1 MLNNKKLIIFDMD
14 GTLINSVGVWNDVD
28 QELIKRL
35 GGMEKTDVSIQKQ
48 RDTLLAKYKD
58 AKDPYVA
65 YCAMLGELCHSSL
78 PPQEIHDMRYG
89 ISRDFLLHRV
99 AYKEGVPQV
108 LKKLKAA
115 GKTLVIATT
124 TRKANMDIYRR
135 KNENL
140 LSQAPLDDFFTRIY
154 TKEDAKHL
162 KPDPE
167 IYLTVMKDFKALP
180 EDCFVFEDSLI
191 GVEAA
196 KSAGIETAAIYDSY
210 AEGDREEIRKL
221 ADRYFASWQ
230 EVMEA
235 LVISSQ

>member
-1 MLNNKKLIIFDMD
+1 MLNEKKLIIFDMD

-28 QELIKRL
+28 AELIKQL
-35 GGMEKTDVSIQKQ
+35 GGVEGDTVSIQKR

-58 AKDPYVA
+58 TKDPYVA

-78 PPQEIHDMRYG
+78 PPQEIHDLRYA

-99 AYKEGVPQV
+99 DYKDGVPAV
-108 LKKLKAA
+108 LRQLKAE

-124 TRKANMDIYRR
+124 TRKANMDIYRL

-140 LSQAPLDDFFTRIY
+140 LRKAPLDNFFTRIY

-167 IYLTVMKDFKALP
+167 IYLTVMKDFQVTP
-180 EDCFVFEDSLI
+180 EECFVFEDSLI
-191 GVEAA
+191 GMQAA
-196 KSAGIETAAIYDSY
+196 KAAGIETAAIYDSY
-210 AEGDREEIRKL
+210 SEEDAEEIGKL
-221 ADRYFASWQ
+221 ADWYFASWN
-230 EVMEA
+230 EVVDK
-235 LVISSQ
+235 L